1 MDAVPSLSGNLPPV
15 STSLPRVE
23 LPFVELAPGVG
34 AGAPAP
40 HGWRT
45 LEHCPLLIL
54 VGVTGVGKSTVLAHL
69 AAAGLDYTLLPDRRD
84 LTDRLIIAAMQA
96 ADGDPIA
103 PVADRSLR
111 FAYTR
116 RYRQHYP
123 GGMADAVAQV
133 LVAPDR
139 AARPLI
145 FDGLRGANEVSA
157 AADRLPLARFA
168 MLDAP
173 DWVRVQRLLNRQDDF
188 DQVNTTPAAN
198 AAAPLPAAQGFAAL
212 GIPEAATLFSPAE
225 ETILLGW
232 LRRGD
237 VSAADLRAKLQIV
250 VEERRSYDPAATL
263 AALRQH
269 APARTLHLDTVALS
283 AQAVATRMLAWLNA

>member
-1 MDAVPSLSGNLPPV
+1 M
-15 STSLPRVE
+15 VE

-34 AGAPAP
+34 VGAPIP
-40 HGWRT
+40 DGWRT
-45 LEHCPLLIL
+45 LKHCPLLIL

-96 ADGDPIA
+96 AGGDSIA
-103 PVADRSLR
+103 PVTDRSLR
-111 FAYTR
+111 FVYTR
-116 RYRQHYP
+116 RYRQHHP
-123 GGMADAVAQV
+123 GGMADAVAQ
-133 LVAPDR
+133 LIIAPDT

-157 AADRLPLARFA
+157 AAAGLLPARFA

-173 DWVRVQRLLNRQDDF
+173 DWVRVQRLLNRQDAF
-188 DQVNTTPAAN
+188 DRV
-198 AAAPLPAAQGFAAL
+198 AAAPATDPARPMQETQGFAAL
-212 GIPEAATLFSPAE
+212 GIPEAAALFSPAE
-225 ETILLGW
+225 EAAMLGW
-232 LRRGD
+232 LRSGD

-263 AALRQH
+263 AALQQH

-283 AQAVATRMLAWLNA
+283 AAAVAARILAWLNA